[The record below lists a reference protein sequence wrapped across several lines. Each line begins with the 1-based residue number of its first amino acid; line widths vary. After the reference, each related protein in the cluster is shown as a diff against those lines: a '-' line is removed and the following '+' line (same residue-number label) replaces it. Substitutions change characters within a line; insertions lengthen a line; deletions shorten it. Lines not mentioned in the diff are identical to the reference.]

1 MSIPVWDETW
11 RATAHRLVDL
21 LFDHVNG
28 VGATPVVDWA
38 SPGELAARDPF
49 AVDDRGSS
57 AERMIPLTE
66 ALAEASIHIH
76 HPRYAGHQVCPPF
89 AVGVLAEMAIA
100 TLNNSTAVWEM
111 SPAATVIEKNVIRWL
126 CDRIGYPASS
136 GGTTVSGGSAANL
149 TALLAARHRWRADG
163 ENVGKTPVVVCSEAA
178 HYSIARAAAILG
190 SGIRVVEVP
199 VDGAFRMIVEEL
211 ETLLESMEGSDESPM
226 AIVATAGSTATGS
239 FDQLAPIADLRDRHR
254 TWLHVDAAHGAS
266 AVLSPRLRR
275 LVDGL
280 VRADSLSWDPHKMMW
295 MPLSTSAVLVR
306 EESWLREAFRSDAP
320 YLFHRDR
327 QGLDLGAMTIQCSRR
342 ADAVT
347 LWLAL
352 NTIGAYAIAATMER
366 VAERTT
372 ELHAMIAA
380 APDFEPMH
388 DPQFNIFCFRY
399 RPAGMPDGEGL
410 DALNE
415 ALRQR
420 LLESGEGWITTT
432 KLRGRRSLRV
442 TLINPAT
449 SRGDLEAIVGKLR
462 ELAKELA

>member
-1 MSIPVWDETW
+1 MSIPTWDETW
-11 RATAHRLVDL
+11 RETAHRLVDL
-21 LFDHVNG
+21 LFDHVQG
-28 VGATPVVDWA
+28 VAAGPVVAWA
-38 SPGELAARDPF
+38 SPAELAARAAF
-49 AVDDRGSS
+49 GVDDRGSS
-57 AERMIPLTE
+57 PERILPLAE
-66 ALAEASIHIH
+66 ALADASIHLH

-89 AVGVLAEMAIA
+89 PAGVLAELAIA

-111 SPAATVIEKNVIRWL
+111 SPAATIVEKNVIRWL
-126 CDRIGYPASS
+126 CDRIGYPAGA

-163 ENVGKTPVVVCSEAA
+163 ENVGKTPVVVCAETS
-178 HYSIARAAAILG
+178 HYSVARAAAILG

-199 VDGAFRMIVEEL
+199 VDATYRMVVGEL
-211 ETLLESMEGSDESPM
+211 EALLEAMDGTDESPM
-226 AIVATAGSTATGS
+226 AIVATSGSTATGS
-239 FDQLAPIADLRDRHR
+239 FDRLAAIADLRDRYR

-306 EESWLREAFRSDAP
+306 EESWLREAFEADAP

-342 ADAVT
+342 ADAVK

-352 NTIGAYAIAATMER
+352 NTIGADAITETMER
-366 VAERTT
+366 VAARTA

-380 APDFEPMH
+380 APDFEAMH
-388 DPQFNIFCFRY
+388 EPQFNIYCFRY
-399 RPAGMPDGEGL
+399 RPEGMADGEAL

-420 LLESGEGWITTT
+420 LLESGAGWITTT

-449 SRGDLEAIVGKLR
+449 STGDLEALLATLR
-462 ELAKELA
+462 EIAKELA

>member
-1 MSIPVWDETW
+1 MSIPQWDEAW
-11 RATAHRLVDL
+11 RGAAHRLVDL

-28 VGATPVVDWA
+28 VAATPVVDWA

-49 AVDDRGSS
+49 AVNDRGSS
-57 AERMIPLTE
+57 PDRMIPLAE
-66 ALAEASIHIH
+66 ALAEASIHLH

-89 AVGVLAEMAIA
+89 AAGVLAEMAIA

-111 SPAATVIEKNVIRWL
+111 SPAATVIEKNVVRWL
-126 CDRIGYPASS
+126 CDRIGYPATA

-163 ENVGKTPVVVCSEAA
+163 ENVGKTPVVVCAETA

-199 VDGAFRMIVEEL
+199 VDETFRMIVGEL
-211 ETLLESMEGSDESPM
+211 ETLLDAMEGSDESPM

-239 FDQLAPIADLRDRHR
+239 FDRLAPIADLRDRYR

-266 AVLSPRLRR
+266 AVLSRGLRR

-280 VRADSLSWDPHKMMW
+280 ARADSLSWDPHKMMW

-306 EESWLREAFRSDAP
+306 EESWLREAFQSDAP

-342 ADAVT
+342 ADAVK

-352 NTIGAYAIAATMER
+352 NTIGADAIAETMER
-366 VAERTT
+366 VAERTA

-399 RPAGMPDGEGL
+399 RPAGSADGEAL

-415 ALRQR
+415 TLRQR

-442 TLINPAT
+442 TVINPAT
-449 SRGDLEAIVGKLR
+449 SRDDLEAIVGKLR
-462 ELAKELA
+462 DIAKEMA

>member
-1 MSIPVWDETW
+1 MSIPAWDETW
-11 RATAHRLVDL
+11 RDAAHRLVDL

-28 VGATPVVDWA
+28 IAARPVVAWA
-38 SPGELAARDPF
+38 SPKELAARPVF
-49 AVDDRGSS
+49 AVDPGSAS
-57 AERMIPLTE
+57 PDNFEPLARAFAEG
-66 ALAEASIHIH
+66 SIQLH

-89 AVGVLAEMAIA
+89 AAGALAELAIA

-111 SPAATVIEKNVIRWL
+111 SPAATIIEKNVIRWL
-126 CDRIGYPASS
+126 CEQIGYPDAA

-163 ENVGKTPVVVCSEAA
+163 ENVGKTPVVICAETA
-178 HYSIARAAAILG
+178 HYSVARAVAILG

-199 VDGAFRMIVEEL
+199 VDDRYRMVAAEAEQ
-211 ETLLESMEGSDESPM
+211 LLAAMEGTDQSPM

-239 FDQLAPIADLRDRHR
+239 FDALAVFAGLRDRYR

-266 AVLSPRLRR
+266 AVLSKRLRH

-280 VRADSLSWDPHKMMW
+280 GRADSLSWDPHKMMW
-295 MPLSTSAVLVR
+295 MPLSTSVVLVR

-327 QGLDLGAMTIQCSRR
+327 EGLDLGAMTIQCSRR
-342 ADAVT
+342 ADAVK

-352 NTIGAYAIAATMER
+352 NTIGSDAIAAAMER
-366 VAERTT
+366 VADLAGEF
-372 ELHAMIAA
+372 HAMIERAH
-380 APDFEPMH
+380 DFEAMH
-388 DPQFNIFCFRY
+388 APEFNILCFRY
-399 RPAGMPDGEGL
+399 RPGTMKDGEAL

-415 ALRQR
+415 RIRQR
-420 LLESGEGWITTT
+420 LLESGAGWITTT
-432 KLRGRRSLRV
+432 KLKGRRALRV

-449 SRGDLEAIVGKLR
+449 TAADLEAILGMLR
-462 ELAKELA
+462 DLAGELA